1 MATDAK
7 TGQPIFGNYGVGLHN
22 VGSYQASGYP
32 FITGSVIADA
42 IEHKISFPMVAKS
55 VTVIASGSVG
65 AFASDDALRVHFQT
79 TASATGFAVSGHHY
93 TTLDAHNGAITFDVK
108 CKEIFLTG
116 IGSQVGYEIF
126 AELTNIPTDRMF
138 DLTGSGVTDA
148 GTNPRSDR

>member
-7 TGQPIFGNYGVGLHN
+7 TGQPIFGRYGVGLHN
-22 VGSYQASGYP
+22 VGSYQAAGHP
-32 FITGSVIADA
+32 FITGSAIANG
-42 IEHKISFPMVAKS
+42 IEHKISFPMVTKA
-55 VTVIASGSVG
+55 VTVIADGTMTG
-65 AFASDDALRVHFQT
+65 DLRVHFQT

-93 TTLDAHNGAITFDVK
+93 ITLDSTEDSITFNVK
-108 CKEIFLTG
+108 CKEIYLTATG
-116 IGSQVGYEIF
+116 ADVNYELF